1 MESLDKTDIISV
13 VIPYF
18 NDGLYIDEAVDSILN
33 QTYTNVEIIIVN
45 DCSTDPFSIE
55 KITRY
60 NKPKTS
66 VIHHSTNQHLSA
78 ARNTGFRAA
87 KGDYVLTLDADDMFA
102 PDFLEKAIAIL
113 QTQPAVGAVSAW
125 AKGFGVRE
133 FVWQNLKGGSL
144 ENFILT
150 NKSVA
155 CALIRKS
162 IWEEIGGYDENMKEG
177 YEDWDFWIRMTG
189 AGYRV
194 HVIQEPLFFYRQK
207 PTSMV
212 LQTKT
217 KHYDIYRQ
225 IVNKNL
231 SLFQP
236 FLVQI
241 LAYYHEQII
250 SLQATIA
257 QLEIQGVAYE
267 NNEEKIFRMIYKGSF
282 IIGWANL
289 LQSIIDKW
297 SWQRIRDGIYWSRKR
312 FFN

>member
-1 MESLDKTDIISV
+1 MTQKGMQPLISV

-60 NKPKTS
+60 NKPKTT

-87 KGDYVLTLDADDMFA
+87 KGDYVLTLDADDMFTS
-102 PDFLEKAIAIL
+102 DFLEKAIAIL
-113 QTQPAVGAVSAW
+113 QTQPATGAVSAW
-125 AKGFGVRE
+125 AKGFGARE
-133 FVWQNLKGGSL
+133 FVWQHLKGGSL

-150 NKSVA
+150 NNSVA

-162 IWEEIGGYDENMKEG
+162 AWEKTGGYDEHMKEG
-177 YEDWDFWIRMTG
+177 YEDWDFWLRVTG

-194 HVIQEPLFFYRQK
+194 HVIQEPLFLYRQK

-212 LQTKT
+212 LQTKA
-217 KHYDIYRQ
+217 KHYAVYRQ

-231 SLFQP
+231 LLFQP

-241 LAYYHEQII
+241 LAYHHEQII
-250 SLQATIA
+250 SLQATIT
-257 QLEIQGVAYE
+257 QLEMQGIACE
-267 NNEEKIFRMIYKGSF
+267 NNEEKIFLMIYKGSF

-289 LQSIIDKW
+289 VQSVIGKW
-297 SWQRIRDGIYWSRKR
+297 SWQRIRDGIYWSKKR